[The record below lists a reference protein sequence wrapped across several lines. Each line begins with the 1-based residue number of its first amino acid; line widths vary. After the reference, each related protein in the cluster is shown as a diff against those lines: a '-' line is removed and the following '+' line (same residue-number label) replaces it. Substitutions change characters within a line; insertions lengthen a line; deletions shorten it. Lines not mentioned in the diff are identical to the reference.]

1 MSLATNTMMLVL
13 LVCSGAATAAPA
25 HPGASLLQTWNKEL
39 DKASTG
45 AKDNPIQRVVGLL
58 DEMKAQLQKE
68 MDEDEKLYDELMCW
82 CNMNSSES
90 GSSIS
95 DSESKIDLLNATI
108 ESLTAKVA
116 ELTTKIKETEDEY
129 ATNKKTLAEATAVRE
144 KQLKTFHGEEMDSIQ
159 AIENL
164 KAALV
169 VLGKHESTDS
179 TNWHEN
185 FLQRS
190 AVVSRAAVRSHNQKS
205 KKNIWGQGHE
215 GQNERGFDDW
225 MQQNDVSD
233 ADLSRATQP
242 ESHPATMAAFS
253 SSDEAVVQ
261 RALASARSF
270 LQARR
275 GNSYGPNY
283 ESQSG
288 EILGIM
294 KQMMEEMKEDLSE
307 MQEKEKTRAAT
318 FADLKAA
325 KSDEIASGEK
335 LAEQKED
342 ELATAQND
350 LAEAKEDLGQTSKAL
365 AEFQTFLKNLSEQC
379 KVADKNFQARKKARL
394 DEIKAVSE
402 TLDILTA
409 DEARDA
415 ANGTYGEFIQVAQ
428 ENGRKQ
434 VARLLRRAAAKTGSP
449 ELSMLATKVELDA
462 FTKVKEEINKL
473 IENLEQQQKDEVA
486 KDDYCKDKIQENEMN
501 TAKTTDH
508 KSDLEAKIASLEA
521 KIKTLADELEAA
533 VNSINELEVN
543 MQRAS
548 QDRQAENLD
557 FQKTIADQRA
567 VQEVLLKAL
576 DRLANFYDKAAMLQ
590 KSKQTPPV
598 PQMEYAPSKGAGGVM
613 SMIEKLVHEAR
624 ALEAS
629 SVQAETDAQEKYELF
644 VADTNDSVATLQRE
658 VATKTKERA
667 QAKKEKT
674 ETEGNL
680 MDTVA
685 ELEGL
690 NKQNQEIHAECD
702 YVLKNFD
709 TRQSSRAQ
717 EIEAMK
723 EAIAMLSGAAR

>member
-25 HPGASLLQTWNKEL
+25 HAGASLLQTWNKEL

-144 KQLKTFHGEEMDSIQ
+144 KQLKTFHGDEMDAIQ

-190 AVVSRAAVRSHNQKS
+190 AVRSHSQKS
-205 KKNIWGQGHE
+205 KKDIWGQGHE

-275 GNSYGPNY
+275 GNAYGPNY